1 MKKLLKEGPKT
12 VNIGLRGFYDA
23 LKQQKSSAI
32 HVVWRPPI
40 VKKELLTRLRKLRK
54 ESKS

>member
-23 LKQQKSSAI
+23 LKQQESSAI
-32 HVVWRPPI
+32 HVEWRPPI
-40 VKKELLTRLRKLRK
+40 VKTDLLKRLRKLRK
-54 ESKS
+54 GREQ